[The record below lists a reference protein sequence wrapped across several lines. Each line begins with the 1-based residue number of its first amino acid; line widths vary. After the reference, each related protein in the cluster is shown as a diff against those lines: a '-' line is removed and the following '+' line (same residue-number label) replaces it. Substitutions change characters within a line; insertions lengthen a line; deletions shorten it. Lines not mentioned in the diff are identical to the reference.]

1 MTKPNFC
8 SQFDEALK
16 HRVDETGT
24 LSFTINSLYYLRRIY
39 SKLLIN
45 NLEKSNCLVNVLELL
60 ICL

>member
-24 LSFTINSLYYLRRIY
+24 LSFTINSLYYLRRI
-39 SKLLIN
+39 SCFRQSTTLLGFPMM
-45 NLEKSNCLVNVLELL
+45 
-60 ICL
+60 